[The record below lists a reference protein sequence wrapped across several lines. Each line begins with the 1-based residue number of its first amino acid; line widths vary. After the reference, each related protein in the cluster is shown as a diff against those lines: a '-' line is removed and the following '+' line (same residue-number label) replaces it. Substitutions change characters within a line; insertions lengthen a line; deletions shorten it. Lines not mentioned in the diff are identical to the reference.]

1 MATAKIEYL
10 GSLRTKITHVKSG
23 TNTTTDAPVDNQ
35 GKGEFISPTDM
46 VAAALGACMQTIVGI
61 YCNERQIPF
70 DKSTIEVNKIMSS
83 APRRISALEVRI
95 DFRGNNWEEKHIKG
109 IIAAA
114 EACPVAKSIHPDI
127 VLKYEYLFS

>member
-23 TNTTTDAPVDNQ
+23 TSMTTDAPTDNQ

-46 VAAALGACMQTIVGI
+46 VAAALGACMETIIGI
-61 YCNERQIPF
+61 YCQERDIPF
-70 DKSTIEVNKIMSS
+70 NHCNIEVTKIMAS
-83 APRRISALEVRI
+83 APRRISELDVHVDLRN
-95 DFRGNNWEEKHIKG
+95 NNWNEKQIKG

-127 VLKYEYLFS
+127 VVRFEYMV

>member
-23 TNTTTDAPVDNQ
+23 TSITTDAPTDNQ
-35 GKGEFISPTDM
+35 GKGQFISPTDM
-46 VAAALGACMQTIVGI
+46 VAAALGACMETIIGI
-61 YCNERQIPF
+61 YCQERDIPF
-70 DKSTIEVNKIMSS
+70 NHCIIDVTKIMAS
-83 APRRISALEVRI
+83 APRRISELDVHV
-95 DFRGNNWEEKHIKG
+95 DLSNNNWNEKQIKG

-127 VLKYEYLFS
+127 VVRFEYVV